1 MDEKPVALLAL
12 DEELLLGSEIGF
24 VEVELIAR
32 LILRS
37 TIEIMTAKEASN
49 NRAVNILT
57 ATHSDV

>member
-12 DEELLLGSEIGF
+12 EEELLLGSKIGF

-37 TIEIMTAKEASN
+37 TLNHDCKEASN

-57 ATHSDV
+57 ATHSNV